1 MSHEPLT
8 VLLAE
13 DDDGHARL
21 IERNL
26 HRAGLVNRVVPA
38 ESLLVHDEANPN
50 PGYAYMLS
58 QMEAPDFPVPVGV
71 FREHRTTTYEEAV
84 HDQIRRAREGGK
96 APDLAALLREGDTWE
111 VPRKP

>member
-1 MSHEPLT
+1 MLRSGGP
-8 VLLAE
+8 
-13 DDDGHARL
+13 DG
-21 IERNL
+21 
-26 HRAGLVNRVVPA
+26 VPA